1 MRLESNMEWG
11 IPVLYSRTGTCVLFE
26 GAAAAETVRPQPPP
40 EPSTDTKVSTNREQA
55 REELRR
61 LFA

>member
-1 MRLESNMEWG
+1 
-11 IPVLYSRTGTCVLFE
+11 LFE
-26 GAAAAETVRPQPPP
+26 GGAAETVCPQPPP
-40 EPSTDTKVSTNREQA
+40 ESPADAKVSTNREQA